1 MNIALLGTG
10 LMGYPMARRLC
21 EAGHT
26 VQVWNRTRAKA
37 EGLAAFG
44 ATVHDTPTAAAQ
56 NSEFVITMLEHG
68 PVVEEVLFVLGVS
81 GAISPTAHREAE
93 TAKAH
98 RG

>member
-44 ATVHDTPTAAAQ
+44 ATVHNTPTAAAR
-56 NSEFVITMLEHG
+56 VTCC
-68 PVVEEVLFVLGVS
+68 
-81 GAISPTAHREAE
+81 
-93 TAKAH
+93 
-98 RG
+98 